1 MKLHLRKVI
10 KVISVSYNSKKQS
23 KTLHCFLKQLF
34 NYVPHVSKMLGHNK
48 GKTLLDNELLLHS
61 TQMIICN
68 PGCLIK
74 RPMMPFQRKIT
85 PSWRLLSCRPGIS
98 APLQEGCEIQTFPV
112 AIQHFLP
119 FSLSF
124 SLRDM
129 VAFSRSYTKC
139 EVKGVIVF
147 MVTEHF

>member
-85 PSWRLLSCRPGIS
+85 PMAGNNSYAIAVMHCLTMGIHS
-98 APLQEGCEIQTFPV
+98 EKSTIKQMHHCMNIVECT
-112 AIQHFLP
+112 
-119 FSLSF
+119 
-124 SLRDM
+124 
-129 VAFSRSYTKC
+129 YTKK
-139 EVKGVIVF
+139 VQPTIHLSYVI
-147 MVTEHF
+147 